1 MKAPVDGRD
10 RACPPC
16 DATGRLLTFEP
27 LDDMAVIVEQPC
39 PTCDATG
46 WITEEQLK
54 AYWRSFYRAR
64 ANATTGMS
72 DWDALVPT
80 APTALPGWR
89 SMPSCPH
96 SHGCS
101 ITGHDCPSTS
111 PSPERR
117 P

>member
-27 LDDMAVIVEQPC
+27 LDGMAVIVEQPC

-54 AYWRSFYRAR
+54 AYWRSFYRAKE
-64 ANATTGMS
+64 AWDPVKIYDLGEL
-72 DWDALVPT
+72 DALEDDR
-80 APTALPGWR
+80 ADAAEAAHAAALE
-89 SMPSCPH
+89 
-96 SHGCS
+96 
-101 ITGHDCPSTS
+101 
-111 PSPERR
+111 ER
-117 P
+117 

>member
-27 LDDMAVIVEQPC
+27 LDGMAVIVEQPC

-64 ANATTGMS
+64 AKALDPVKIYDLGELDAIEEARADAAEDAAREAMS
-72 DWDALVPT
+72 DA
-80 APTALPGWR
+80 
-89 SMPSCPH
+89 
-96 SHGCS
+96 
-101 ITGHDCPSTS
+101 
-111 PSPERR
+111 
-117 P
+117 